1 MWALLLRSIGRWSE
15 RNVGAWAENEAG
27 SGGSSRRNRRVQG
40 EISRVNPG
48 DAEHRARESGRVPGA
63 SVWLPLRKIDIR
75 SLQRRVTS
83 RHSEEDLKS
92 WGRPRHFKPSRTAV
106 RATVGPRE
114 AQISRQFSASR
125 YGAAGCCATQAGSR
139 DTRRFSRCFPS
150 KSFLLR
156 GPSTSS
162 EGRESHERA
171 REPHG

>member
-1 MWALLLRSIGRWSE
+1 MWALLLWSMGRWSE

-27 SGGSSRRNRRVQG
+27 PGGSSRRNRRVQG

-48 DAEHRARESGRVPGA
+48 DAEHRARESGRVPAQVCGSRLGKMTSDLSSVA
-63 SVWLPLRKIDIR
+63 SPRA
-75 SLQRRVTS
+75 
-83 RHSEEDLKS
+83 SEEDLKS

-125 YGAAGCCATQAGSR
+125 FGAAGCCATQAGSR

-150 KSFLLR
+150 ETFLLR
-156 GPSTSS
+156 GPSPSS